1 MPAPTPKRSNLP
13 ARPPSKLPEPDIN
26 VTPLVD
32 VVLVLLI
39 IFMVIT
45 PSLAQGE
52 TVELPVVSQVDK
64 RPKDLNPIRV
74 LLTSQGRTLLN
85 KRPIANEQLGPE
97 LAILAKKDSTRQVV
111 LNTDAQ
117 VPYGRVRST
126 LALLQSTGFKGV
138 SLQVRPRPE
147 PTQ

>member
-1 MPAPTPKRSNLP
+1 MSGPTRKPKPP
-13 ARPPSKLPEPDIN
+13 ARAPSKLPEPDIN

-52 TVELPVVSQVDK
+52 TVDLPVVSQVDK
-64 RPKDLNPIRV
+64 RPKDINPIRV
-74 LLTSQGRTLLN
+74 LLTVQGRTLLN
-85 KRPIANEQLGPE
+85 KRPIATEQLGPE
-97 LAILAKKDSTRQVV
+97 LASLYKKDSTRQVV

-126 LALLQSTGFKGV
+126 LALVQTVGFKGI

-147 PTQ
+147 RTQ